1 MHGGGEGKA
10 SNSLGEAPTPAC
22 WFQALNIV
30 DMLDAFEVSGIQ
42 HGRVC
47 GGGGGRL
54 QTPSGKCLHQ
64 PITLSIIDMLDAIEV
79 SGIQHG
85 RVCGGVGFKLLQGSA
100 YTSPSLSVS

>member
-1 MHGGGEGKA
+1 MGRLQTPSGKCLHQPIALNIADMLDAFEVNGHCMHGGGEGKA

-30 DMLDAFEVSGIQ
+30 
-42 HGRVC
+42 
-47 GGGGGRL
+47 
-54 QTPSGKCLHQ
+54 
-64 PITLSIIDMLDAIEV
+64 DMLDAIEV